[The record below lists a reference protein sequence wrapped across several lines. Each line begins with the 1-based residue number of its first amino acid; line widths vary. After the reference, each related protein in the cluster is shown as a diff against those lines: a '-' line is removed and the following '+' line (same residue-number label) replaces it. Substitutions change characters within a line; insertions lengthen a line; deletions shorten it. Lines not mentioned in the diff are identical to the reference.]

1 MTDEVFIQILK
12 SHFKAYF
19 ESGQSVGMEVKE
31 IVAEFRREIKNSK
44 RKKKN
49 ESNPKN

>member
-31 IVAEFRREIKNSK
+31 IVAQFRKEIKNSK

-49 ESNPKN
+49 ENNPKS